1 MMIIGI
7 LVRRREMDIIVV
19 LALFIGAVVCLL
31 PGIMAWS
38 HYLSSREKVA
48 KARPAV
54 KATRR
59 VATGNVC

>member
-1 MMIIGI
+1 
-7 LVRRREMDIIVV
+7 MDIIVV
-19 LALFIGAVVCLL
+19 IALVVGGLLCLL

-38 HYLSSREKVA
+38 HYLGSREKVA

-59 VATGNVC
+59 VVTGNVC